1 MSLLFA
7 LLLLAAQT
15 AAQAPAPQV
24 PSATPAT
31 PQNVSPPKPLAVQPT
46 PDPASTHFTTD
57 AGLLLVAVKAAATAD
72 YEAVVQAMQ
81 DALSKDKDPTR
92 AAAAKGWFVYKAKE
106 TDAKGNALYI
116 HVMSPT
122 VTGFDYRMS
131 LLLDALVR
139 ELPPEL
145 LSKYQETFA
154 APPTMLNLNEVA
166 HMSVAPLPKPEV
178 KKPGGL

>member
-1 MSLLFA
+1 
-7 LLLLAAQT
+7 
-15 AAQAPAPQV
+15 
-24 PSATPAT
+24 
-31 PQNVSPPKPLAVQPT
+31 VQPT

-57 AGLLLVAVKAAATAD
+57 TGLLLVAVKPAATAD

-81 DALSKDKDPTR
+81 DALSKDTDPMR
-92 AAAAKGWFVYKAKE
+92 SAAARGWFVYKAKE

-131 LLLDALVR
+131 LLLDSLVK

-166 HMSVAPLPKPEV
+166 HMSVAPLPA
-178 KKPGGL
+178 KKQE

>member
-1 MSLLFA
+1 LS
-7 LLLLAAQT
+7 LLLASLLLAGQAT
-15 AAQAPAPQV
+15 AQAAGQNSAPQV
-24 PSATPAT
+24 PSSTP
-31 PQNVSPPKPLAVQPT
+31 PPSQNVSPAKPPTVQPT
-46 PDPASTHFTTD
+46 ADPASTHFSTD
-57 AGLLLVAVKAAATAD
+57 VGLLLVAVKPAATAD

-81 DALSKDKDPTR
+81 DALSKDQDPTR
-92 AAAAKGWFVYKAKE
+92 SAAAKGWFVYKAKE

-131 LLLDALVR
+131 LLLDSLVK

-166 HMSVAPLPKPEV
+166 HMSVAPV
-178 KKPGGL
+178 IKK